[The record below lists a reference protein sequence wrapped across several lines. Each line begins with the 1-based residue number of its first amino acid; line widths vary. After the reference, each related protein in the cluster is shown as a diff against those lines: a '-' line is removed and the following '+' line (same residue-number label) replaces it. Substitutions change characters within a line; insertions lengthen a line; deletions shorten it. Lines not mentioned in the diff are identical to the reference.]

1 LFWWQK
7 DNAGAASMATEQ
19 ALLALATVE
28 HGQSPFI
35 SMKNELEI
43 PELPEKPEEP
53 KETILPFNKE
63 VPAHS
68 KEVFEIA
75 DTQNTLTMPS
85 NLPENT
91 TIKVTDVTTQTA
103 NKEVPVHIKEKL
115 VHADTQITLNMTS
128 NLPENTII
136 KVKDV
141 TKETDLVDNNLS
153 IAGKILSFTL
163 NNKASNEDP
172 FVLTMS
178 INEN

>member
-1 LFWWQK
+1 NTTSSVVMGLAAVGEDLYSDKWTKENSSLLEDLLEYQQEDGLFWWQR

-68 KEVFEIA
+68 KEIFEIA
-75 DTQNTLTMPS
+75 DTQNTLTIQI

-91 TIKVTDVTTQTA
+91 TIKV
-103 NKEVPVHIKEKL
+103 
-115 VHADTQITLNMTS
+115 
-128 NLPENTII
+128 
-136 KVKDV
+136 KDV
-141 TKETDLVDNNLS
+141 TKATELVDNYLY
-153 IAGKILSFTL
+153 I
-163 NNKASNEDP
+163 
-172 FVLTMS
+172 V
-178 INEN
+178 